1 MNDPQDPPEDKRF
14 SGSICLNVYIDI
26 EDVTGANAK
35 AVADEALEALKH
47 DLRNLPQYSMIELET
62 HDLWQINRRPGFWD
76 KVDQAYDHAKDN
88 TT

>member
-1 MNDPQDPPEDKRF
+1 MEQPVQIIYHYQRSE
-14 SGSICLNVYIDI
+14 NVDGI
-26 EDVTGANAK
+26 VVNLTMSTPS
-35 AVADEALEALKH
+35 LEALKH